1 MSTVVKIGVITER
14 ALDENRVA
22 VSPDTVRKLKALGV
36 DVLIESGAGLNASFT
51 DDMFLKAGAVIQP
64 EAAAILSQIDILLKV
79 QQPFV
84 NLSEQVNQISLLKD
98 QAIVIGLLSPYTQ
111 AASFPFYEAKKITS
125 FSLELLP
132 RTTRAQSMD
141 VLSSQANLAGYRAV
155 LEAADAY
162 GRSFPMMMTAAGTIA
177 PARLMVMG
185 AGVAGLQAIATARRL
200 GAIVSA
206 TDVRPAVKEQ
216 VESLGA
222 SFIAVMDEEFKAAES
237 AAGYA
242 KQMSQAYLEKQ
253 AALIAE
259 TIKKQDMVITT
270 AQIPGRPAPKLI
282 TKAMVETMKYGSVIV
297 DLAVEQGGNCELSAL
312 GQIRVHQGVK
322 IIGYRNLPS
331 RLAEVASSQY
341 ANNIYQFFLLLFN
354 KSDRLVQIPW
364 DDDII
369 KATAL
374 TRDGQIINSAFQV
387 KK

>member
-1 MSTVVKIGVITER
+1 MSTVVKIGVITEK

-36 DVLIESGAGLNASFT
+36 DVWIESGAGLNASFT
-51 DDMFLKAGAVIQP
+51 DDMFVKAGAVIQP
-64 EAAAILSQIDILLKV
+64 GAAAILSQIDILFKV

-111 AASFPFYEAKKITS
+111 AASFPFYEARKITS

-206 TDVRPAVKEQ
+206 TDVRPAAKEQ

-222 SFIAVMDEEFKAAES
+222 SFVAVMDEEFKAAES

-259 TIKKQDMVITT
+259 TIKKQDIVITT

-297 DLAVEQGGNCELSAL
+297 DLAVEQGGNCELS
-312 GQIRVHQGVK
+312 RVGEIVIHRGVK

-364 DDDII
+364 DDDIV

-374 TRDGQIINSAFQV
+374 SRDGQIINPAFQV

>member
-1 MSTVVKIGVITER
+1 MVKIGVITEK

-206 TDVRPAVKEQ
+206 TDVRPAAKEQ

-222 SFIAVMDEEFKAAES
+222 SFVAVMDEEFKAAES

-312 GQIRVHQGVK
+312 GQVTVHQGVK

-369 KATAL
+369 KATTL
-374 TRDGQIINSAFQV
+374 TRDGQMVNPAFQV

>member
-1 MSTVVKIGVITER
+1 MSTVVKIGVITEK
-14 ALDENRVA
+14 ALNENRVA

-36 DVLIESGAGLNASFT
+36 DVWIESGAGLNASFT
-51 DDMFLKAGAVIQP
+51 DDMFVKAGAVIQP
-64 EAAAILSQIDILLKV
+64 EAAAILSQIDILFKV

-111 AASFPFYEAKKITS
+111 AASFPFYEARKITS

-206 TDVRPAVKEQ
+206 TDVRPAAKEQ

-222 SFIAVMDEEFKAAES
+222 SFVAVMDEEFKAAES

-259 TIKKQDMVITT
+259 TIKKQDVVITT

-297 DLAVEQGGNCELSAL
+297 DLAVEQGGNCELS
-312 GQIRVHQGVK
+312 RVGEIVIHRGVK

-369 KATAL
+369 KATTL

>member
-1 MSTVVKIGVITER
+1 MSTVVKIGVITEK

-36 DVLIESGAGLNASFT
+36 DVWIESGAGLNASFT
-51 DDMFLKAGAVIQP
+51 DDMFVKAGAVIQP
-64 EAAAILSQIDILLKV
+64 EAAAILSQIDILFKV

-111 AASFPFYEAKKITS
+111 AASFPFYEARKITS

-206 TDVRPAVKEQ
+206 TDVRPAAKEQ

-222 SFIAVMDEEFKAAES
+222 SFVAVMDEEFKAAES

-253 AALIAE
+253 GALIAE

-297 DLAVEQGGNCELSAL
+297 DLAVEQGGNCE
-312 GQIRVHQGVK
+312 
-322 IIGYRNLPS
+322 
-331 RLAEVASSQY
+331 
-341 ANNIYQFFLLLFN
+341 
-354 KSDRLVQIPW
+354 
-364 DDDII
+364 
-369 KATAL
+369 
-374 TRDGQIINSAFQV
+374 
-387 KK
+387 

>member
-1 MSTVVKIGVITER
+1 MVKIGVITER

-155 LEAADAY
+155 LEAANAY

-206 TDVRPAVKEQ
+206 TDVRPAAKEQ

-222 SFIAVMDEEFKAAES
+222 SFVAVMDEEFKAAES

-312 GQIRVHQGVK
+312 GQVTVHQGVK

-369 KATAL
+369 KAATL
-374 TRDGQIINSAFQV
+374 TRDGQMVNPAFQV